1 MTLTDSLTTRTG
13 SPRLP
18 LVVPLLAVGT
28 FLMITT
34 EFIVAGLIQE
44 MASDLGV
51 GVAQIG
57 LLITA
62 FAVGMIVGAPGMA
75 VVTLRLPRR
84 ATLVAALAVFAL
96 GHVVAAL
103 STSFAVVLA
112 ARVLTALVTGAFWA
126 VASVVA
132 TKAAGPAA
140 SSRALGVMMSGVGLA
155 TVAGVPLGSWL
166 GQSIG
171 WRGAF
176 WAIAV
181 LATVAAIVIGRFA
194 PADEKGETASVLS
207 ELNALR
213 DGRTWLLFG
222 ATALISGAVMA
233 TFSFISPLLTDRT
246 GLPGWAVPLVL
257 AGFGVGALI
266 GTNAGGR
273 FGDRRPV
280 RTFVV
285 AALIAGVVLLLLI
298 PLSALA
304 AVTVVLVFLLGISGM
319 AIPPV
324 ATGMAVAF
332 ARNAPTLAAA
342 LAVSAF
348 NAGTAVG
355 SVTAGEA
362 LKSDLGAIG
371 PAVVS
376 VVMVVLGL
384 IPLVVLAAKQA
395 RRDRPTLDTAS

>member
-1 MTLTDSLTTRTG
+1 MTLTDSPTTRAVST
-13 SPRLP
+13 RLP

-34 EFIVAGLIQE
+34 EFIVEGLIQP

-75 VVTLRLPRR
+75 VLTLRLPRR

-103 STSFAVVLA
+103 SSSFDVVLA

-126 VASVVA
+126 VASLVA

-140 SSRALGVMMSGVGLA
+140 GSRALGVMMGGVGLA
-155 TVAGVPLGSWL
+155 TIAGVPLGSWL

-181 LATVAAIVIGRFA
+181 LATVAAIVIGRLA
-194 PADEKGETASVLS
+194 PADVKGETASIRS

-213 DGRTWLLFG
+213 DGRTWLLLG

-246 GLPGWAVPLVL
+246 GIPVWAVPLVL

-273 FGDRRPV
+273 FGDRHPV

-298 PLSALA
+298 PLSAFA
-304 AVTVVLVFLLGISGM
+304 AATVVLVFLLGISGM
-319 AIPPV
+319 AI
-324 ATGMAVAF
+324 ATGMAVDF

-348 NAGTAVG
+348 NAGTAIG
-355 SVTAGEA
+355 SVAAGEA
-362 LKSDLGAIG
+362 LKSGLGSVG
-371 PAVVS
+371 PAAVS
-376 VVMVVLGL
+376 VAMVVLGL
-384 IPLVVLAAKQA
+384 VPLAVLAAKEA
-395 RRDRPTLDTAS
+395 RRDRPVLGAA